1 MQAPAGATG
10 AIARSRSPRRAAAS
24 TLHRLVNQF
33 RPAHVIEAD
42 TALAMALREGDE
54 DAVRE
59 LVGRFGGLVFAVA
72 NRVLDDRAAAEDV
85 AQQTFVQA
93 WRHADSFEPGRDF
106 APWLATIARRTAID
120 TVRREQR
127 RPASTLD
134 DADPTQAALVT
145 LPPSAEQIETV
156 WAVRDAIE
164 SLDESDRE
172 IVRLHYVEGYTHSE
186 IAELLDIPL
195 GTVKSRTHRA
205 HRKLARRLNRLRP
218 DDAGEPANER
228 EPPNESEPANEREP
242 AGEPERRERRESQ

>member
-1 MQAPAGATG
+1 M
-10 AIARSRSPRRAAAS
+10 SD
-24 TLHRLVNQF
+24 F

-42 TALAMALREGDE
+42 TELALALREGDE

-59 LVGRFGGLVFAVA
+59 LVGRFGGLVYTVA
-72 NRVLDDRAAAEDV
+72 NRVLDDRVAAEDA

-120 TVRREQR
+120 VVRHEQR
-127 RPASTLD
+127 RPSTSLD
-134 DADPTQAALVT
+134 DADPTDAALVT
-145 LPPSAEQIETV
+145 LPPSAEQIEAV
-156 WAVRDAIE
+156 WAVRAAIE

-172 IVRLHYVEGYTHSE
+172 IVRLHYVEGHTHSE
-186 IAELLDIPL
+186 IAQRLDIPL

-218 DDAGEPANER
+218 DDPGVPANER
-228 EPPNESEPANEREP
+228 EPVA
-242 AGEPERRERRESQ
+242 EPERRERRESQ